1 MTLAGW
7 VGLLALMG
15 IAGCA
20 NAVTNTA
27 SPAAATAHSVS
38 SDEGTILSL
47 RAVAVRSE
55 RDPWRVA
62 LLADT
67 DGAATAIKDDGSRL
81 TEFIVRIDGGP
92 TISVVQTNELGFRTG
107 DRVSVLHDGHTHIA
121 RPG

>member
-1 MTLAGW
+1 MTLAER
-7 VGLLALMG
+7 VGLLALLG

-27 SPAAATAHSVS
+27 NPAAATAHSVS
-38 SDEGTILSL
+38 SGEGTILSL
-47 RAVAVRSE
+47 RAVAVRDE

-62 LLADT
+62 LLADAS
-67 DGAATAIKDDGSRL
+67 GAATAVSDGNSHL
-81 TEFIVRIDGGP
+81 TEFIVRIDGGS
-92 TISVVQTNELGFRTG
+92 TISVVQTNELGFRPG

>member
-1 MTLAGW
+1 MTLAGR
-7 VGLLALMG
+7 VGLLALLG

-20 NAVTNTA
+20 NAVTHTA

-38 SDEGTILSL
+38 SNEGTILSL
-47 RAVAVRSE
+47 RAVAVRDE

-67 DGAATAIKDDGSRL
+67 SGAASAVNDGGSHL
-81 TEFIVRIDGGP
+81 TEFIVRIDGGS
-92 TISVVQTNELGFRTG
+92 TISVVQTNELGFHPG
-107 DRVSVLHDGHTHIA
+107 DRVAVVRNGHTHIA